1 MNKLTKLF
9 SLKQKIHINIKLRIC
24 VNYESFSN
32 TGISNVW
39 QPRFEKIWKICQ
51 RLVALFS
58 QNMVDLGP
66 NVCETTKSEKNEI
79 SVEVAYLHIIVW
91 NIDSFIENKYLFGNI
106 ESSWFEQD
114 FDIKKK
120 CVLSSKF
127 FFQNLWMTSL
137 IF

>member
-1 MNKLTKLF
+1 
-9 SLKQKIHINIKLRIC
+9 
-24 VNYESFSN
+24 
-32 TGISNVW
+32 
-39 QPRFEKIWKICQ
+39 
-51 RLVALFS
+51 
-58 QNMVDLGP
+58 MVDLGP

-127 FFQNLWMTSL
+127 FFQNL
-137 IF
+137 